1 MSFKLGIY
9 STLLMLLSCSDQ
21 QIDVGLTD
29 DTPVV
34 EIIDGYKYTTDPPC
48 DLSLK
53 HPVEADLSNL
63 LDTNL
68 FGYTREVCRNDTIE
82 VLNHEIVFLWN
93 PKEYAQPNKPIG
105 FNEVYP
111 EGTEFLW
118 WGCID
123 SVLFDGD
130 AYYNPIR
137 SSAMPTYSKIFLSF
151 NRSSLHQTMDSLLVI
166 SIDAGTG
173 RKFSG
178 VHFVQESNGLLSL
191 VTSFSN

>member
-9 STLLMLLSCSDQ
+9 PILIMLISCSDQ
-21 QIDVGLTD
+21 KTD
-29 DTPVV
+29 LGFTDENPSV

-48 DLSLK
+48 ELSLR

-68 FGYTREVCRNDTIE
+68 YGYTREVCRNDTIV
-82 VLNHEIVFLWN
+82 VLNHEIVFLWKS
-93 PKEYAQPNKPIG
+93 KEYAQPNKPIG

-130 AYYNPIR
+130 AHYNPIR
-137 SSAMPTYSKIFLSF
+137 SSAMPTYSKIFLSL
-151 NRSSLHQTMDSLLVI
+151 NRSALHQTGDSLLVI

-173 RKFSG
+173 RTFSG
-178 VHFVQESNGLLSL
+178 GHFVESSKR
-191 VTSFSN
+191 TFDFSTGP